1 MNILTTA
8 TGGGTDAAFAGA
20 KSKAAVL
27 EGMGL
32 SGDGAHSNN
41 AEYNSNH
48 PNMNNNLKDQLKMNG
63 QLKLNLSPLFN
74 AQKPNPV
81 NGKVEIKGFH
91 EEFMARLDEFSQS
104 WRMAAMAEKKF

>member
-1 MNILTTA
+1 MRVIFAFLSKISEILLFLL
-8 TGGGTDAAFAGA
+8 DNYCEN
-20 KSKAAVL
+20 SES
-27 EGMGL
+27 EGEL
-32 SGDGAHSNN
+32 LQNN
-41 AEYNSNH
+41 ANLHTNT
-48 PNMNNNLKDQLKMNG
+48 NINANTNNNLKEQLIQNG

>member
-1 MNILTTA
+1 MGKGNMANNIPSNAYNIMNNHN
-8 TGGGTDAAFAGA
+8 
-20 KSKAAVL
+20 SNN
-27 EGMGL
+27 
-32 SGDGAHSNN
+32 SNN
-41 AEYNSNH
+41 AEYNNNH